1 MWYNTGSLF
10 GIDAAAPGSN
20 IERKLMNIL
29 VCNTG
34 STSLKFKLYE
44 MPGEKMLLKVK
55 KERVTDYEA
64 GIREFMDSLPEGTQI
79 DAVGFK
85 TVLSKDHYGVHVID
99 DEVIRGMEVYMAVA
113 PAHNTFYLRSIRVFK
128 KLMPKTP
135 LVGVFET
142 AFHQTIPEVNYIYP
156 VPYEWHEKY
165 GVRKFGYHGAS
176 HGYVASKLSEALGEK
191 YRAVSCHLGGSS
203 SISAI
208 VDGKC
213 FDTSFG
219 MSLQC
224 GVPQSN
230 RCGDVDPFIPIF
242 MNQYAGL
249 PYDEIEETLA
259 KRSGLLGI
267 SGVSNDLRD
276 ILEAAAQGNH
286 RAQLAFDIF
295 CKEVTGYIGRFAAMM
310 GGLDAVAFTGG
321 AGESCEPLRN
331 RVMEKISFMGDVKMF
346 VIPADE
352 ELGVARETYK
362 KLYE

>member
-1 MWYNTGSLF
+1 
-10 GIDAAAPGSN
+10 
-20 IERKLMNIL
+20 MNIL

-44 MPGEKMLLKVK
+44 MPGEKVLVSQKY
-55 KERVTDYEA
+55 ERVTDYET
-64 GIREFMDSLPEGTQI
+64 GISDFLKTLPEGTKI

-85 TVLSKDHYGVHVID
+85 TVLSKDHLNVHIID
-99 DEVIRGMEVYMAVA
+99 DEVIKGMENYMVVA
-113 PAHNTFYLRSIRVFK
+113 PAHNTFYLKSIRVFK
-128 KLMPKTP
+128 KLMPDTP

-176 HGYVASKLSEALGEK
+176 HGYVASYLTKELGPK
-191 YRAVSCHLGGSS
+191 YKAVSCHLGGSS
-203 SISAI
+203 SLSAI

-230 RCGDVDPFIPIF
+230 RSGDFDPYIIPF
-242 MNQYAGL
+242 MHDYAGMEL
-249 PYDEIEETLA
+249 TDVIEALE

-276 ILEAAAQGNH
+276 IIDAAKDGNK
-286 RAQLAFDIF
+286 RAQLAFDIY
-295 CKEVTGYIGRFAAMM
+295 CKEVTGYIGRFAALM
-310 GGLDAVAFTGG
+310 GGIDAVAFTGG
-321 AGESCEPLRN
+321 IGENSTEVRE
-331 RVMEKISFMGDVKMF
+331 RVLKNLQFLGDLKVF
-346 VIPADE
+346 VIPANE
-352 ELGVARETYK
+352 ELGVARATYNK
-362 KLYE
+362 IMP

>member
-1 MWYNTGSLF
+1 
-10 GIDAAAPGSN
+10 
-20 IERKLMNIL
+20 MNIL

-44 MPGEKMLLKVK
+44 MPDEKIIMSQKY
-55 KERVTDYEA
+55 ERVIDYET
-64 GIREFMDSLPEGTQI
+64 GIRNFLETIPQGVKI

-85 TVLSKDHYGVHVID
+85 TVLSKDHYGVHIID
-99 DEVIRGMEVYMAVA
+99 DEVIKGMEEYMVVA
-113 PAHNTFYLRSIRVFK
+113 PAHNTFYLKSIRVFQ
-128 KLMPKTP
+128 KLMPTTP

-142 AFHQTIPEVNYIYP
+142 AFHRTIPEVNYIYP

-176 HGYVASKLSEALGEK
+176 HGYVASKLTEELGEHYK
-191 YRAVSCHLGGSS
+191 AVSCHLGGSS

-230 RCGDVDPFIPIF
+230 RCGDVDPYVSVF
-242 MNQYAGL
+242 MHDYAGL
-249 PYDEIEETLA
+249 EYEDIEETLQ
-259 KRSGLLGI
+259 KKSGLLGI

-276 ILEAAAQGNH
+276 IIEAAENGND
-286 RAQLAFDIF
+286 RAKLAFDIY
-295 CKEVTGYIGRFAAMM
+295 CKEVIGYIGRFAALM
-310 GGLDAVAFTGG
+310 GGIDAIAFTGG
-321 AGESCEPLRN
+321 IGENSELLRS
-331 RVMEKISFMGDVKMF
+331 RVLERLGFLGDLKIL
-346 VIPADE
+346 VIPANE

-362 KLYE
+362 AIS

>member
-1 MWYNTGSLF
+1 
-10 GIDAAAPGSN
+10 
-20 IERKLMNIL
+20 MNIL

-44 MPGEKMLLKVK
+44 MPGENILISQKY
-55 KERVTDYEA
+55 ERVTDYET
-64 GIREFMDSLPEGTQI
+64 GISDFLKTVPADTKI

-85 TVLSKDHYGVHVID
+85 TVLSKDHYGVHIID
-99 DEVIRGMEVYMAVA
+99 DEVIKGMEEYMVVA
-113 PAHNTFYLRSIRVFK
+113 PAHNTFYLKSIRVFQ
-128 KLMPKTP
+128 KLMPDVP

-142 AFHQTIPEVNYIYP
+142 AFHQTIPEENYIYP

-176 HGYVASKLSEALGEK
+176 HGYVASKLTEELGEHYK
-191 YRAVSCHLGGSS
+191 AVSCHLGGSS

-208 VDGKC
+208 IDGRC

-230 RCGDVDPFIPIF
+230 RCGDLDPYITVF
-242 MNQYAGL
+242 MHEYAGL
-249 PYDEIEETLA
+249 EYDEIVETLQ

-267 SGVSNDLRD
+267 SGISNDLRD
-276 ILEAAAQGNH
+276 IIEAADAGNK
-286 RAQLAFDIF
+286 RAQLAFDIY
-295 CKEVTGYIGRFAAMM
+295 CKEVTGYIGRYAAIM

-321 AGESCEPLRN
+321 IGENSEILRS
-331 RVMEKISFMGDVKMF
+331 RVMERLSFLENLKIF
-346 VIPADE
+346 VIPANE

-362 KLYE
+362 AINA

>member
-1 MWYNTGSLF
+1 
-10 GIDAAAPGSN
+10 
-20 IERKLMNIL
+20 MNIL

-34 STSLKFKLYE
+34 STSLKFKLYD
-44 MPGEKMLLKVK
+44 MPDEKIIMSQKY
-55 KERVTDYEA
+55 ERVIDYET
-64 GIREFMDSLPEGTQI
+64 GIRNFLETIPQGVKI

-85 TVLSKDHYGVHVID
+85 TVLSKDHYGVHIID
-99 DEVIRGMEVYMAVA
+99 DEVIKGMEEYMVVA
-113 PAHNTFYLRSIRVFK
+113 PAHNTFYLKSIRVFQ
-128 KLMPKTP
+128 KLMPTTP

-142 AFHQTIPEVNYIYP
+142 AFHRTIPEVNYIYP

-176 HGYVASKLSEALGEK
+176 HGYVASKLTEELGEHYK
-191 YRAVSCHLGGSS
+191 AVSCHLGGSS

-230 RCGDVDPFIPIF
+230 RCGDVDPYVSVF
-242 MNQYAGL
+242 MHDYAGL
-249 PYDEIEETLA
+249 EYEDIEETLQ
-259 KRSGLLGI
+259 KKSGLLGI

-276 ILEAAAQGNH
+276 IIEAAENGND
-286 RAQLAFDIF
+286 RAKLAFDIY
-295 CKEVTGYIGRFAAMM
+295 CKEVTGYIGRFAALM
-310 GGLDAVAFTGG
+310 GGIDAIAFTGG
-321 AGESCEPLRN
+321 IGENSELLRS
-331 RVMEKISFMGDVKMF
+331 RVLERLAFLGDLKIL
-346 VIPADE
+346 VIPANE

-362 KLYE
+362 AIVK

>member
-1 MWYNTGSLF
+1 MLF
-10 GIDAAAPGSN
+10 AKRMPVMQG
-20 IERKLMNIL
+20 EYMNIL

-34 STSLKFKLYE
+34 STSLKFKLYD
-44 MPGEKMLLKVK
+44 MPSETVLMSQKF
-55 KERVTDYEA
+55 ERVVDYES
-64 GIREFMDSLPEGTQI
+64 GIRDFLKMIPEGTKI

-99 DEVIRGMEVYMAVA
+99 DEVIKGMEEYMVVA
-113 PAHNTFYLRSIRVFK
+113 PAHNTFYLKAIRVFQ
-128 KLMPKTP
+128 KLMPDTP

-156 VPYEWHEKY
+156 VPHEWYEKY

-176 HGYVASKLSEALGEK
+176 HGYVASKLTQELGEH

-230 RCGDVDPFIPIF
+230 RCGDVDPYITFF
-242 MNQYAGL
+242 MHEYAGIS
-249 PYDEIEETLA
+249 YDEIVEALQ
-259 KRSGLLGI
+259 KRSGLAGI
-267 SGVSNDLRD
+267 SGISNDLRD
-276 ILEAAAQGNH
+276 IIEAAEQGNE
-286 RAQLAFDIF
+286 RAGLAFDIY
-295 CKEVTGYIGRFAAMM
+295 CKEVTGYIGRYAAEM

-321 AGESCEPLRN
+321 IGENSELLRK
-331 RVMEKISFMGDVKMF
+331 RVLDKLSFLGNLKTF
-346 VIPADE
+346 VIPANE

-362 KLYE
+362 AVNS